1 MEAIK
6 QAGYE
11 GRVEIAMDV
20 AASEFFVPAS
30 GNYDLDFKSQGGGR
44 PSSVLSATA
53 LTQLYTQITEKYP
66 VCSIE
71 DPFDQDDWT
80 AYHRAMR
87 SEIGKSIQ
95 IVGDDLLVTNPRRV
109 SKAIEEGSCNALLL
123 KVFIDHHPYSP
134 GCVGLNAAQLEPDLW
149 CTRVR

>member
-71 DPFDQDDWT
+71 DPFD
-80 AYHRAMR
+80 
-87 SEIGKSIQ
+87 
-95 IVGDDLLVTNPRRV
+95 
-109 SKAIEEGSCNALLL
+109 
-123 KVFIDHHPYSP
+123 
-134 GCVGLNAAQLEPDLW
+134 
-149 CTRVR
+149 